1 MYARSITQRI
11 VELQAHGLSA
21 TETQK
26 ALKEEYDI
34 NIGINT
40 VYRHRKSPVGQEI
53 IEELIRQQER
63 AILKADMEDK
73 ALAMKYRNELLKI
86 LIPQRVEAITYQQTE
101 ENVNIN
107 VSDDEDEILSKAATI
122 LARKDRFKPLH

>member
-1 MYARSITQRI
+1 
-11 VELQAHGLSA
+11 
-21 TETQK
+21 
-26 ALKEEYDI
+26 
-34 NIGINT
+34 
-40 VYRHRKSPVGQEI
+40 VGQEI

-86 LIPQRVEAITYQQTE
+86 LIPQRIEAITYQQTE

-107 VSDDEDEILSKAATI
+107 VSEDEDEILSKAATI
-122 LARKDRFKPLH
+122 LARKDRFKPIH

>member
-11 VELQAHGLSA
+11 VELQAHGFSA

-26 ALKEEYDI
+26 ALNEQYSI

-40 VYRHRKSPVGQEI
+40 VYRHRKSDVGQEI

-63 AILKADMEDK
+63 DILKSDSDDRE
-73 ALAMKYRNELLKI
+73 LAMRYRNELLKI
-86 LIPQRVEAITYQQTE
+86 LIPSRM
-101 ENVNIN
+101 
-107 VSDDEDEILSKAATI
+107 EILSKSLNLTQTTVKHVVELVDPDNINASNQVQEA
-122 LARKDRFKPLH
+122 

>member
-26 ALKEEYDI
+26 ALNEEYSLH
-34 NIGINT
+34 IGINT
-40 VYRHRKSPVGQEI
+40 VYRHRKSEVGQEI

-63 AILKADMEDK
+63 DILKSDTDDRE
-73 ALAMKYRNELLKI
+73 LAMRYRNELLKI
-86 LIPQRVEAITYQQTE
+86 LIPSRM
-101 ENVNIN
+101 
-107 VSDDEDEILSKAATI
+107 EILSKSLNLTQTTVKHVVELVDPDTKTSNQI
-122 LARKDRFKPLH
+122 QET